1 MNRFREAKFA
11 TRAERRASFYARFH
25 QKSGDDKART
35 RLLARQTSLFSSP
48 QEVIPVAE
56 RPEFTYAKFKER
68 EAKEAPEEAPKT
80 AQAPAL
86 KAKAPPNYPASPN
99 YPATWPKLDRNGM
112 KIDEKR

>member
-1 MNRFREAKFA
+1 MPCKNSPE
-11 TRAERRASFYARFH
+11 
-25 QKSGDDKART
+25 SGDDKART
-35 RLLARQTSLFSSP
+35 RLSARQTSFFSSL

-99 YPATWPKLDRNGM
+99 YPATWPKLDRNGPKSM
-112 KIDEKR
+112 KKR